1 MAYTNLQT
9 KGEMRV
15 RKLSPCLLLA
25 FIGFIGF
32 GITFVY
38 FASSIG
44 NQSITRFDTSIIGV
58 VQGWEKPW
66 LTTVLKGFTWVGSG
80 FGVTPISMIGF
91 IVLYYVIRRR
101 QQAFFL
107 IITVAGSIILNFVLK
122 HYFIRERPEIHRIMD
137 AKGYS
142 FPSGHAMM
150 AMALYAIIVFF
161 FWHHVKTTGNRIIL
175 VLFAA
180 FMIII
185 IGMSRIYLGVHYPS
199 DIIGGYAASGLW
211 VMIMIMVYTY
221 FRKPERPAHE

>member
-1 MAYTNLQT
+1 
-9 KGEMRV
+9 
-15 RKLSPCLLLA
+15 
-25 FIGFIGF
+25 
-32 GITFVY
+32 
-38 FASSIG
+38 
-44 NQSITRFDTSIIGV
+44 
-58 VQGWEKPW
+58 
-66 LTTVLKGFTWVGSG
+66 
-80 FGVTPISMIGF
+80 
-91 IVLYYVIRRR
+91 
-101 QQAFFL
+101 
-107 IITVAGSIILNFVLK
+107 
-122 HYFIRERPEIHRIMD
+122 MD

-161 FWHHVKTTGNRIIL
+161 FWHHVKTTGNRIVL

-185 IGMSRIYLGVHYPS
+185 IGTSRIYLGVHYPS

>member
-15 RKLSPCLLLA
+15 RKLSPRLLLA
-25 FIGFIGF
+25 FIVFIGF

-44 NQSITRFDTSIIGV
+44 NQSITQFDTSIIGV

-66 LTTVLKGFTWVGSG
+66 LTTVMKGFTWVGSG

-161 FWHHVKTTGNRIIL
+161 FWHHVKTTGNRIVL

-185 IGMSRIYLGVHYPS
+185 IGTSRIYLGVHYPS

-221 FRKPERPAHE
+221 FRKPERPVHE